1 MPELPEVRAHA
12 ERLSELVAGSLLER
26 LELLSF
32 SVMKTADPPVDGAK
46 TQMLESVTSRGK
58 YLVLRFET
66 MSHAVHLMQGGR
78 LSADAKRSR
87 KPRGGLARWTFAN
100 DEALLLTEAGKE
112 HRAGIWTF
120 RNDDSTPEIFS
131 TLGPDADGLDAAM
144 LAKILAEHSGRL
156 HTFLRKQRPI
166 AGIVRRLANE
176 ICFAAQ
182 ISPFASTGRLD
193 DDAVDHLTAAIATCV
208 ADSLEFER
216 GLDKMSSS
224 KDRPSAVHR
233 RTGETCNI
241 CSDQIREVAYQ
252 RYTVNYCP
260 TCQTNGKILADN
272 TTSKFLK

>member
-1 MPELPEVRAHA
+1 
-12 ERLSELVAGSLLER
+12 
-26 LELLSF
+26 
-32 SVMKTADPPVDGAK
+32 VDGAK
-46 TQMLESVTSRGK
+46 AQALESVASRGK

-120 RNDDSTPEIFS
+120 HNDADTPEIFS
-131 TLGPDADGLDAAM
+131 KLGPDADGLDAAM
-144 LAKILAEHSGRL
+144 LAEILAEHSGRL

-166 AGIVRRLANE
+166 AGIGRRLANE
-176 ICFAAQ
+176 ICFTAQ
-182 ISPFASTGRLD
+182 VSPFASTSKLD
-193 DDAVDHLTAAIATCV
+193 GDAVDRLAAAIATCV

-216 GLDKMSSS
+216 GHDKMSSS

-233 RTGETCNI
+233 RTGEPCNI
-241 CSDQIREVAYQ
+241 CGDQIREVAYQ